1 MQLQPIM
8 SRMARTTSAQ
18 RQEWLQKFFSSGLS
32 RQDFAREHGLK
43 FSTLCRW
50 LAEAQDPVPAV
61 AKPVIFKEVV
71 SLPAK
76 VPDSNAAWVIEIL
89 TPAGLVLRL
98 R

>member
-50 LAEAQDPVPAV
+50 LAQTQDAAQPI
-61 AKPVIFKEVV
+61 AKPVVFKEVV
-71 SLPAK
+71 ALPAK
-76 VPDSNAAWVIEIL
+76 VPDANPVWTIEIL
-89 TPAGLVLRL
+89 TPAGLVLHL